1 MNELSNTER
10 LLRLK
15 KILFVATV
23 SIHFQ
28 YFYLPYFD
36 FLKKNGWEV
45 SSACLDPVDMPG
57 CDKTYKILMDRQPY
71 SIKNIVAYKQLKQII
86 NNNKFDVV
94 HCSTPMAGVLARIT
108 ANKARKHGAKVIYTA
123 HGFHF
128 FKGAPLFN
136 WLIYFP
142 VERFLSRKTDCLITI
157 NSEDYKAA
165 KNHLIAGQTVIVH
178 GVGYDNKRFTK
189 PGGDKK
195 SLLRREY
202 GYSDDEILLVYV
214 AELNGN
220 KNQKLLIR
228 ALKMLADENEEVRL
242 LLVGPDRTGGKIH
255 TYAKNTG
262 LEGRVVFFGQRN
274 DVCKILP
281 MCDLAVASSRREGL
295 PVNIME
301 SLACGLPV
309 VASKNRGHLELIEDG
324 YNGYLVELDDC
335 EALTRKIIQIIR
347 DKDLYRRLSENAC
360 NSVVGYGIERVLEE
374 MKGVYGRL

>member
-1 MNELSNTER
+1 M
-10 LLRLK
+10 K

-36 FLKKNGWEV
+36 FLKKEGWEV

-57 CDKTYKILMDRQPY
+57 CDKVYKISVDRLPC
-71 SIKNIVAYKQLKQII
+71 SMKNIVAYKQLKQLI
-86 NNNKFDVV
+86 NNNNFDVV
-94 HCSTPMAGVLARIT
+94 HCSTPVAGVLTRI
-108 ANKARKHGAKVIYTA
+108 AAKKARKHGVKVIYTA

-136 WLIYFP
+136 WLMFFP
-142 VERFLSRKTDCLITI
+142 VEQFLSRKTDCLITI

-178 GVGYDNKRFTK
+178 GVGYDNKKFVK

-195 SLLRREY
+195 SYLRSIY
-202 GYSDDEILLVYV
+202 GYSDDEILLIYV
-214 AELNGN
+214 AELNNN

-228 ALKMLADENEEVRL
+228 ALKNLVEKNETIRL
-242 LLVGPDRTGGKIH
+242 LLVGPDRTGGDIH
-255 TYAKNTG
+255 AYVKNAG
-262 LEGRVVFFGQRN
+262 LAGRVDFFGQCDN
-274 DVCKILP
+274 VCEILS
-281 MCDLAVASSRREGL
+281 MCDLTVASSRREGL

-309 VASKNRGHLELIEDG
+309 VATDNRGHRELIKDG
-324 YNGYLVELDDC
+324 HNGYLVKLDDC
-335 EALTRKIIQIIR
+335 LALTQKISELIQ
-347 DKDLYRRLSENAC
+347 DKALYNRLSKNAGE
-360 NSVVGYGIERVLEE
+360 SVEDYAIDRVLEE
-374 MKGVYGRL
+374 VKVVYGGL